1 MDNLKV
7 LSLFTGKEIDSVA
20 TPKQL
25 DYAQYASLTRPELQL
40 FDKQISLVDAKEIQY
55 LIKDFAV
62 LTFMFITCEA

>member
-7 LSLFTGKEIDSVA
+7 FSLFTGKEIDSVA

-25 DYAQYASLTRPELQL
+25 DDARYASLTRPELQL

-62 LTFMFITCEA
+62 LTFMSITFVA